1 MLRLDR
7 RVSLNENANDLPS
20 IIDVL
25 VLDEIGITASI
36 AVKMIRDREVEEYA
50 QGALERGD

>member
-36 AVKMIRDREVEEYA
+36 AVKIDSRQRSRRICTGYA
-50 QGALERGD
+50 